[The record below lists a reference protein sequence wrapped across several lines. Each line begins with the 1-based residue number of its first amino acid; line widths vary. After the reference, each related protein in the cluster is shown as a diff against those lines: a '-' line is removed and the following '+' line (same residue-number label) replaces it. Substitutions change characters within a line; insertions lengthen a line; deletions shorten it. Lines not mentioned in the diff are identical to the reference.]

1 MFNKQLKHYR
11 QLIAMYGALYG
22 FIKYVIL
29 GKEADE
35 ATGNQTISSTQEAG
49 NYSLICFYIIQNY
62 IVHLFF

>member
-11 QLIAMYGALYG
+11 LLIAMYGALYA

-35 ATGNQTISSTQEAG
+35 ATGNQTTSSTQEAG
-49 NYSLICFYIIQNY
+49 NISLIHFYILQN
-62 IVHLFF
+62 